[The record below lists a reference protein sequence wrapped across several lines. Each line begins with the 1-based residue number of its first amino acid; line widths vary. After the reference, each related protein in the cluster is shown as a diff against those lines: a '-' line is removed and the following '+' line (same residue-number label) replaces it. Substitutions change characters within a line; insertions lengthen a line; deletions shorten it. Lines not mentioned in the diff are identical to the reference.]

1 MVVTWLLGKDRVQV
15 LMCGGKCLA
24 KTGVKVGTEFLLN
37 TTVSGNQR
45 YPEIQF
51 YPDGTFVAGFV
62 DASQT
67 VLQRFTA
74 DGRPIGLET
83 RISSGTG
90 TTTLSVA
97 PTTGIASD
105 IVTVSMTLT
114 NPTTLNNAKPCPLT
128 VYGTNGVFATLVS
141 SPVPSSTTVGSSG
154 TTFTWTY
161 RVTAADQTGVLTFG
175 GNAYNTTGSI
185 FPFNTS
191 NTITVKSSIYLCDMT
206 SPNLVNDSNNPD
218 QSPNVF
224 TIGAKIINPSL
235 NSLTNVVVYIG
246 NGTTAGVFPTTTMS
260 LSQTNN
266 TYQGTFV
273 LSPLAGVGDGTRTIG
288 TMGAAKSVIGGG
300 IDFNGDGV
308 LNTSDDGLLS
318 NGKTVIDGRIDV
330 DKNGSI
336 STIDDFSYPA
346 GVFTGY

>member
-97 PTTGIASD
+97 PTTVTASD

-128 VYGTNGVFATLVS
+128 VYGTNGVFATPRKQPRAEQYDRRFKRYDFHVDL
-141 SPVPSSTTVGSSG
+141 P
-154 TTFTWTY
+154 
-161 RVTAADQTGVLTFG
+161 RDG
-175 GNAYNTTGSI
+175 GRPNRG
-185 FPFNTS
+185 FNVWRQRLQH
-191 NTITVKSSIYLCDMT
+191 NRQYL
-206 SPNLVNDSNNPD
+206 S
-218 QSPNVF
+218 F
-224 TIGAKIINPSL
+224 
-235 NSLTNVVVYIG
+235 
-246 NGTTAGVFPTTTMS
+246 
-260 LSQTNN
+260 
-266 TYQGTFV
+266 
-273 LSPLAGVGDGTRTIG
+273 
-288 TMGAAKSVIGGG
+288 
-300 IDFNGDGV
+300 
-308 LNTSDDGLLS
+308 
-318 NGKTVIDGRIDV
+318 
-330 DKNGSI
+330 
-336 STIDDFSYPA
+336 
-346 GVFTGY
+346 